1 MRKMLKKNK
10 IVEEST
16 PNLSLI
22 DHLDELRKRL
32 IYSIIWLAVFTVFA
46 YNYSDVVVRDMVN
59 KAPDMNFVFIAPA
72 ELFMAYIKISLIC
85 AVALSLPFILYN
97 VWMFLSPGLEKNEK
111 RVILIALFSG
121 GILFI
126 LGALFGYMVT
136 LPISLKFFGDFSIAE
151 VQAMISFNNYLS
163 FASTLVLAFGIVFE
177 LPILMVLLVQ
187 FNVIKTSFLK
197 KNRKVMVLVI
207 FVFAAILTP
216 PDVVSQTLL
225 ALPMML
231 LFEVGIFFSNI
242 AEKRKLKNTDH

>member
-1 MRKMLKKNK
+1 MKKMPKKNIDASTNK
-10 IVEEST
+10 QTLVE
-16 PNLSLI
+16 
-22 DHLDELRKRL
+22 HLDDLRKRL
-32 IYSIIWLAVFTVFA
+32 IYSILWLVGFTIVS

-59 KAPDMNFVFIAPA
+59 KAPNMNFVFIAPA
-72 ELFMAYIKISLIC
+72 ELFMAYIKIALIC

-136 LPISLKFFGDFSIAE
+136 LPLSLRFFGEFSIDE

-187 FNVIKTSFLK
+187 FGIVKTKFLK

-207 FVFAAILTP
+207 FTLAAILTP

-225 ALPMML
+225 AIPM
-231 LFEVGIFFSNI
+231 LFLYEIGIFFSNI
-242 AEKRKLKNTDH
+242 AEKRKLKKSQD

>member
-1 MRKMLKKNK
+1 MKMRKMLKKNK
-10 IVEEST
+10 NSKDT
-16 PNLSLI
+16 KMNQTLI
-22 DHLDELRKRL
+22 QHLDELRKRL
-32 IYSIIWLAVFTVFA
+32 IYSILWLVVFTIIA

-97 VWMFLSPGLEKNEK
+97 VWMFLSPGLEKKEK

-136 LPISLKFFGDFSIAE
+136 LPISLKFFGEFSISE

-187 FNVIKTSFLK
+187 FNIVKTSFLK

-207 FVFAAILTP
+207 FTLAAILTP
-216 PDVVSQTLL
+216 PDIVSQTLL
-225 ALPMML
+225 AIPMLL
-231 LFEVGIFFSNI
+231 LFEVGIFFANI
-242 AEKRKLKNTDH
+242 TEKRKN

>member
-32 IYSIIWLAVFTVFA
+32 IYSIIWLAVFTIFA

>member
-1 MRKMLKKNK
+1 MHKRNKNVEDAK
-10 IVEEST
+10 INQTLVQ
-16 PNLSLI
+16 
-22 DHLDELRKRL
+22 HLDELRKRL
-32 IYSIIWLAVFTVFA
+32 IYSILWLVVFTIIA
-46 YNYSDVVVRDMVN
+46 YNYSDVVVKDMVN

-72 ELFMAYIKISLIC
+72 ELFMAYIKIALIC

-97 VWMFLSPGLEKNEK
+97 VWMFLSPGLERNEK
-111 RVILIALFSG
+111 KVILIALFSG

-136 LPISLKFFGDFSIAE
+136 LPLSLKFFGEFSIAE

-187 FNVIKTSFLK
+187 FNIIKTEFLK

-207 FVFAAILTP
+207 FIFAAVLTP
-216 PDVVSQTLL
+216 PDVISQTLL
-225 ALPMML
+225 AIPML
-231 LFEVGIFFSNI
+231 ILYEIGIFFSNI
-242 AEKRKLKNTDH
+242 AEKRKLKNNS

>member
-1 MRKMLKKNK
+1 MRRMLKKNIDAEVNK
-10 IVEEST
+10 QTIVE
-16 PNLSLI
+16 
-22 DHLDELRKRL
+22 HLDDLRKRL
-32 IYSIIWLAVFTVFA
+32 IYSILWLVGFTILS

-59 KAPDMNFVFIAPA
+59 KAPNMNFVFIAPA
-72 ELFMAYIKISLIC
+72 ELFMAYIKIALIC

-136 LPISLKFFGDFSIAE
+136 LPLSLRFFGEFSIDE

-187 FNVIKTSFLK
+187 FNIIKTSLLK
-197 KNRKVMVLVI
+197 KSRKVMVLVI
-207 FVFAAILTP
+207 FTLAAILTP

-225 ALPMML
+225 AIPML
-231 LFEVGIFFSNI
+231 ILYEIGIFFSNI
-242 AEKRKLKNTDH
+242 AEKRKLKKSQD

>member
-10 IVEEST
+10 NMAET
-16 PNLSLI
+16 PNQTLI
-22 DHLDELRKRL
+22 SHLDDLRKRI
-32 IYSIIWLAVFTVFA
+32 IYSIIWLVVFGVFS
-46 YNYSDVVVRDMVN
+46 YNYSDLVVKDMVN

-72 ELFMAYIKISLIC
+72 ELFMAYLKITLIC
-85 AVALSLPFILYN
+85 AVVLALPFILYN
-97 VWMFLSPGLEKNEK
+97 VWMFLSPGLEKGEK

-121 GILFI
+121 GILFL
-126 LGALFGYMVT
+126 LGALFGYSVT
-136 LPISLKFFGDFSIAE
+136 LPLSLKFFNDFSISE

-163 FASTLVLAFGIVFE
+163 FASTLVLAFGIIFE

-187 FNVIKTSFLK
+187 FGVVKTEFLK
-197 KNRKVMVLVI
+197 KNRKIMVLVI

-225 ALPMML
+225 AIPMLL

-242 AEKRKLKNTDH
+242 TEKRKLKNSND